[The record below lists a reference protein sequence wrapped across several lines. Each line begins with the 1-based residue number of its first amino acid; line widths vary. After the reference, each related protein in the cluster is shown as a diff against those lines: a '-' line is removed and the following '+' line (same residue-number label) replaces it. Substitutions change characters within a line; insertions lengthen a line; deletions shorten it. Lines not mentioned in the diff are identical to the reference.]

1 MSHNTSFVT
10 TDIDYGRDGKQISVL
25 RLPYSHNGSAWG
37 IIPIP
42 ICVIKNG
49 EGPTVLLTAGIHG
62 DEYEGQITLG
72 NLIQTL
78 EPSHISGRIIIL
90 PAVNYPAAMAGT
102 RVSPIDDLNLNRAF
116 PGSHDGTPTLQ
127 IAHYLSSVLLPMAD
141 AMMDLHSGGSSMN
154 VIPTGIMYRAK
165 TQELMGKVVGA
176 ARIWGCPITMVLDD
190 LGETRTI
197 DALCRDLG
205 IVKLGT
211 ELSGGGGVSVDA
223 LAIAE
228 TGIWNLLAYFGVLT
242 GTAPAPRRP
251 LSKRIETR
259 FTEITGP
266 EAYVYATRRCIF
278 EPSFALGEEVSAGD
292 IVGWQHDLDGIG
304 TDLAPLRFKK
314 SGMVSCCA
322 ARGRVS
328 PGDLVAVVVTDV
340 EL

>member
-1 MSHNTSFVT
+1 MPGNQSFIT
-10 TDIDYGRDGKQISVL
+10 TDIDYERDGKQVSVL

-42 ICVIKNG
+42 ACVVKRG

-72 NLIQTL
+72 NLVRTL
-78 EPSHISGRIIIL
+78 EPSHVSGRVIIL
-90 PAVNYPAAMAGT
+90 PAVNYPAATAGV
-102 RVSPIDDLNLNRAF
+102 RVSPIDGVNLNRAF
-116 PGSHDGTPTLQ
+116 PGNHEGTPTAQ
-127 IAHYLSSVLLPMAD
+127 IAHYVSAVLLPMAD
-141 AMMDLHSGGSSMN
+141 AMMDLHSGGSSMD

-165 TQELMGKVVGA
+165 SKELMDKVVGA
-176 ARIWGCPITMVLDD
+176 ARVWGCPITMVLDD

-211 ELSGGGGVSVDA
+211 ELSGGGGVSAQA
-223 LAIAE
+223 LTIAE
-228 TGIWNLLAYFGVLT
+228 TGIWNLLEYFGVLT
-242 GTAPAPRRP
+242 GAAPAPRRP
-251 LSKRIETR
+251 LRERIETR
-259 FTEITGP
+259 LTEITGP
-266 EAYVYATRRCIF
+266 EAHVYATRHCIF
-278 EPSFALGEEVSAGD
+278 EPGFELGDEVSEGA
-292 IVGWQHDLDGIG
+292 VAGWQHDLDAI
-304 TDLAPLRFKK
+304 DADPVPLTFRK